1 MDYLLAGLFCVTL
14 VPLTQGAWLMLQD
27 SQLKHELRKELK
39 QKYPH
44 LTRDELRELT
54 YRKLNEQYEQRH

>member
-1 MDYLLAGLFCVTL
+1 MEYLLAGLFCVAL
-14 VPLTQGAWLMLQD
+14 VPLMQGAWLMLQD
-27 SQLKHELRKELK
+27 SQLKHQLRKELR

-54 YRKLNEQYEQRH
+54 YKRMNELNG

>member
-1 MDYLLAGLFCVTL
+1 MDYLLAGLFCAAL
-14 VPLTQGAWLMLQD
+14 VPLMQGAWLMLQD

-54 YRKLNEQYEQRH
+54 YKRMNELNE

>member
-1 MDYLLAGLFCVTL
+1 MDYLLAGLFCVAL

-39 QKYPH
+39 QKYPY

-54 YRKLNEQYEQRH
+54 YKRMNELNE

>member
-1 MDYLLAGLFCVTL
+1 MDYLLAGLFCVAL
-14 VPLTQGAWLMLQD
+14 VPLMQGAWLMLQD

-54 YRKLNEQYEQRH
+54 YKRMNELNE

>member
-14 VPLTQGAWLMLQD
+14 VPLTRGAWLMLQD

-54 YRKLNEQYEQRH
+54 YKRMNELNE

>member
-1 MDYLLAGLFCVTL
+1 MEYLLTGLFCVAL
-14 VPLTQGAWLMLQD
+14 VPLMQGAWLMLQD
-27 SQLKHELRKELK
+27 SQLKHQLRKELR

-54 YRKLNEQYEQRH
+54 YKRMNELNE

>member
-1 MDYLLAGLFCVTL
+1 MDYLLAGLFCVAL
-14 VPLTQGAWLMLQD
+14 VPLMQGAWLMLQD
-27 SQLKHELRKELK
+27 SQLKHQLRKELR

-54 YRKLNEQYEQRH
+54 YKRMNELNE

>member
-1 MDYLLAGLFCVTL
+1 MEYLLAGLFCVAL
-14 VPLTQGAWLMLQD
+14 VPLMQGAWLMLQD
-27 SQLKHELRKELK
+27 SQLKHQLRKELR

-54 YRKLNEQYEQRH
+54 YKRMNELNE

>member
-1 MDYLLAGLFCVTL
+1 MDYLLAGLFCVAL

-54 YRKLNEQYEQRH
+54 YKRMNELNE

>member
-1 MDYLLAGLFCVTL
+1 MDYLLAGLFCATL

-54 YRKLNEQYEQRH
+54 YKRMNELNE

>member
-1 MDYLLAGLFCVTL
+1 MEYLLAGLFCVAL
-14 VPLTQGAWLMLQD
+14 WPLARGAWLMLQD

-54 YRKLNEQYEQRH
+54 YKRMNELNE